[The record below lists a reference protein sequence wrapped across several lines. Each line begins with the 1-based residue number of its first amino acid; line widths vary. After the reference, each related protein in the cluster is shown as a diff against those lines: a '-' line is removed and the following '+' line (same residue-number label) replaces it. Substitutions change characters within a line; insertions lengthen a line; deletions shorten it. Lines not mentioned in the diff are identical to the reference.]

1 MVSQPK
7 VFRLWEFSETRN
19 LDFDHIIVLSASEGN
34 LPKGVND
41 SSFIPYSLRKA
52 YGLTTV
58 DNKVAIFSYYFH
70 RMLQRSADITLTYN
84 NSTEDGHTGEMCFM
98 LQLLVESKHQVKTTQ
113 LCHQVKYHF
122 LPTKRK

>member
-1 MVSQPK
+1 MGV
-7 VFRLWEFSETRN
+7 LETRN

-58 DNKVAIFSYYFH
+58 DNKVAIFSYYSIACCNVLLTSRLH
-70 RMLQRSADITLTYN
+70 TTTLLRMDILA
-84 NSTEDGHTGEMCFM
+84 
-98 LQLLVESKHQVKTTQ
+98 K
-113 LCHQVKYHF
+113 
-122 LPTKRK
+122 